1 MAKINLQDIYKKYD
15 KTMALNGLNLQIEDK
30 EIVVFLGPSGC
41 GKTTTLDCIAGINQ
55 PTSGRIY
62 FDDKDVTDQ
71 APHKRNVSMVF
82 QSALLYPH
90 LTGRENIRM
99 SLRIGR
105 NSRQVEDRKIEEV
118 VNLLSIRTLLDKL
131 PYQMSGGER
140 QRVATAKAIVRNPSV
155 FLMDEPFASL
165 DAAMKEEL
173 RVEVVVLQKKLG
185 ITMIFVTHDQVEA
198 MTMGDHIAVIKE
210 GILQQVGTPNE
221 IYNMPANVF
230 VGGFVGSP
238 SMNFFQVNVKK
249 CDNNYI
255 FEHPKFHIEL
265 SKKLTEYFGKFLEE
279 KKSVIIGLRP
289 QHVTFLEKPEQ
300 GVLKGQIYAVERLG
314 KETRVTVDYGGKDKL
329 KAIMSSLFNKT
340 MGDVVYTLPKVEDL
354 YFFDS
359 EKERKLLF
367 KLDQTLNGK

>member
-55 PTSGRIY
+55 PTSGRVY
-62 FDDKDVTDQ
+62 FNDKDVTDQ

-105 NSRQVEDRKIEEV
+105 NSREVEDRKIEEV
-118 VNLLSIRTLLDKL
+118 VNLLSIRTQLDKL

-173 RVEVVVLQKKLG
+173 RVEIVVLQKKLG
-185 ITMIFVTHDQVEA
+185 ITMILVTHDQVEA

-210 GILQQVGTPNE
+210 GILQQVGTPDE

-238 SMNFFQVNVKK
+238 SMNFFQVSVKK
-249 CDNNYI
+249 GDNSYI

-265 SKKLTEYFGKFLEE
+265 SKKRTEYFGKFLEE

-300 GVLKGQIYAVERLG
+300 GVLRGQIYAIERLG

-329 KAIMSSLFNKT
+329 KALMSPLFSKT
-340 MGDVVYTLPKVEDL
+340 MGDVVYMLPKVEDL

-359 EKERKLLF
+359 EKEKKLLF
-367 KLDQTLNGK
+367 KLDQTLNDK

>member
-1 MAKINLQDIYKKYD
+1 
-15 KTMALNGLNLQIEDK
+15 
-30 EIVVFLGPSGC
+30 
-41 GKTTTLDCIAGINQ
+41 
-55 PTSGRIY
+55 
-62 FDDKDVTDQ
+62 
-71 APHKRNVSMVF
+71 
-82 QSALLYPH
+82 
-90 LTGRENIRM
+90 M

-118 VNLLSIRTLLDKL
+118 VNLLSIHTLLDKL

-230 VGGFVGSP
+230 VGSFVGSP
-238 SMNFFQVNVKK
+238 SMNFFQVSVKK

-255 FEHPKFHIEL
+255 FEHPKFHLEL

-300 GVLKGQIYAVERLG
+300 GVLKGQIYAIERLG

-329 KAIMSSLFNKT
+329 KAIMSPLFNKT

-367 KLDQTLNGK
+367 KLDQTLNDK